1 MLNTKLNDLITIKS
15 YKMTVTGTT
24 SYAGTDINLAVDGYV
39 PIAIAG
45 FQTSGSDIYATKCII
60 SGNWFYG
67 MLVKNYYSGGNWTG
81 SLDIKVAYIKNL
93 S

>member
-1 MLNTKLNDLITIKS
+1 
-15 YKMTVTGTT
+15 MTVTGTT
-24 SYAGTDINLAVDGYV
+24 SYAGTDANLAVDGYV

-45 FQTSGSDIYATKCII
+45 FQTSGSDIYVTKCII

-81 SLDIKVAYIKNL
+81 SLDIKVTYIKNL